1 VGEVLFS
8 YGFLTQLLE
17 KSKTWIYFPPSG
29 LLLMTFW
36 KLIIISLIV
45 IALITIFNI
54 VGRNLIILLLAIE
67 LIFFAGTITCVTYY
81 YTHLGSHWNLDIL
94 FAAIALTVLA
104 AAESAVGLAI
114 IARLHKQ
121 TRSIK
126 IKKFF

>member
-1 VGEVLFS
+1 
-8 YGFLTQLLE
+8 
-17 KSKTWIYFPPSG
+17 
-29 LLLMTFW
+29 MTFW
-36 KLIIISLIV
+36 KLIIISLVV
-45 IALITIFNI
+45 IAVITIFNA

-67 LIFFAGTITCVTYY
+67 LIFFAATVACVTYY
-81 YTHLGSHWNLDIL
+81 YNYLGTHWNSDIL

-121 TRSIK
+121 TRSIR